1 MKHFYLWSLIL
12 LMGFNLIGC
21 SEDNTPSPNNNN
33 GNNDNTEEIIK
44 ENIDT
49 INFAVLIDGIEH
61 TECVP
66 RMIFSYG
73 NWTGIEM
80 KSPDNNMEYAV
91 LQFINVTEGQRV
103 LVTFNQNSATFLDYD
118 PLTHTAG
125 NEICSIYEKN
135 DNIYCSI
142 INVNWET
149 NEHTIVST
157 SSYPLNTEQKRN
169 QSRYMDNYEEEMKAE
184 FYNFLEDLKNKIA
197 KFDKVSIGS
206 TSIVCDIWN
215 KVAIPASQSMIYSD
229 NPEKLKEIEGKLI
242 EGELSS
248 SSFFSVY
255 VTIVKK
261 IKKISQLCYK
271 AYQESLLYKYFYPEN
286 SDEYIFPGFS
296 ESEMTQS
303 YNYMDR
309 FSSQMDEI
317 TNQVY
322 EKADKFDVSITVS
335 NITENSAEIK
345 GDFNIVGGVIGYV
358 SEYGYKYSE
367 VNGTFERTITVESF
381 PNRTVLQDLE
391 PGTTYEVTAYL
402 KSMGMEYK
410 SSPQQF
416 TTESSFELT
425 PNTLSFGEE
434 GGESEIKIT
443 LPSDNWKWEIASKPE
458 WCEVMSQSAESFKIK
473 VMPFDDNNKEQRSGT
488 ILVKCTSINGNTLEK
503 QIPVEQFIAKNSW
516 DNTSWLFKGDIINK
530 GKGQEIS
537 IKTEFVLNVISIEN
551 NRYSIRN
558 IEPLTEDISIQL
570 RCNEKN
576 QLIWEYKENIS
587 DETSVGYYDFL
598 IVFEMI
604 DANNAKSTIT
614 GEAVINDSEL
624 GKITS
629 EVNGVLTGTRIK

>member
-149 NEHTIVST
+149 NEHTIIST

-169 QSRYMDNYEEEMKAE
+169 KSRYMDNYEEEMKAE
-184 FYNFLEDLKNKIA
+184 FYNFFARIGDGI
-197 KFDKVSIGS
+197 SILG
-206 TSIVCDIWN
+206 TVLPAPVKMVCDVWT
-215 KVAIPASQSMIYSD
+215 KAAIPASQYMLYSD
-229 NPEKLKEIEGKLI
+229 NPEKLQEISNALLI
-242 EGELSS
+242 EEAIDQILSINI
-248 SSFFSVY
+248 SFIP
-255 VTIVKK
+255 TLKK
-261 IKKISQLCYK
+261 IYQTCYVGYK
-271 AYQESLLYKYFYPEN
+271 TTLLYKYFHPEN

-317 TNQVY
+317 KNLVY
-322 EKADKFDVSITVS
+322 EEADKFDVSITVS

-345 GDFNIVGGVIGYV
+345 GDFNIVSGVIGYV

-458 WCEVMSQSAESFKIK
+458 WCEVISQSAESFKIK